1 MYLRSK
7 TKNYRTPILKDVEMK
22 CLSCNATLSD
32 VESTLVFEHG
42 EHIDLCLNCLET
54 TEILAFQGNL
64 ENLINEDEYHVE

>member
-1 MYLRSK
+1 
-7 TKNYRTPILKDVEMK
+7 MK